1 MNVHSGELFCTD
13 VGMLNMQRLNL
24 KGSVALA
31 ALALMAACSK
41 EEAPPPPPTPTV
53 GVVTVAQEA
62 VTLTTELPGR
72 IAAVETSE
80 VRPQVSGVIRR
91 RLFTE
96 GAVVRSGQVLYEI
109 EDAPYR
115 AALGTAQGQLG
126 AAQSQINA
134 TRLQAQR
141 YGQLVALNA
150 VSKQEAD
157 NATASAQQARANVA
171 AQRAAV
177 EAARVNLNF
186 TRIKAPISGRI
197 GRSIFTAGAL
207 VQTGQTDALAT
218 IQRTDT
224 VYVDVTQSA
233 AQLLD
238 LKAAMASG
246 GVTRGDGT
254 ARVQLIL
261 PNGQTYPIEGRLQFA
276 EVTVDPATG
285 AVTLRAS
292 FPNPN
297 GLLLPG
303 MYVRAKL
310 VEGIRSQAIMAPQE
324 GITRDPRGKATAM
337 VVTAQNKVEQ
347 RNVVTDRVIGDK
359 WIVTS
364 GLKPGDKLIV
374 EGLLNLRPGTTVK
387 PAAPQQV
394 GKAGGKDAAGNA
406 TAGGAASTQAGK

>member
-1 MNVHSGELFCTD
+1 
-13 VGMLNMQRLNL
+13 MLTMQRLNL

-31 ALALMAACSK
+31 ALILLSACNK
-41 EEAPPPPPTPTV
+41 EQAPPPPPTPTV
-53 GVVTVAQEA
+53 GVVTVGEES
-62 VTLTTELPGR
+62 VVLTSELPGR

-80 VRPQVSGVIRR
+80 VRPQVSGVVRN

-96 GAVVRSGQVLYEI
+96 GAMVSKGQVLYAI

-115 AALGTAQGQLG
+115 ASLASAQGQLA

-171 AQRAAV
+171 AQQAAV
-177 EAARVNLNF
+177 QSARVNLGF

-197 GRSIFTAGAL
+197 GRSLVTVGAL
-207 VQTGQTDALAT
+207 VQTGQTDPLAT
-218 IQRTDT
+218 IQRTNT
-224 VYVDVTQSA
+224 VYVDVVQSA

-238 LKAAMASG
+238 LKQAMATG
-246 GVTRGDGT
+246 GVTRGDGS

-261 PNGQTYPIEGRLQFA
+261 PNGTIYPIEGRLQFA
-276 EVTVDPATG
+276 EVTVDQTTG
-285 AVTLRAS
+285 AVTLRAT

-310 VEGIRSQAIMAPQE
+310 VEGTRRQAIMAPTA
-324 GITRDPRGKATAM
+324 GITRDPRGGATAL
-337 VVTAQNKVEQ
+337 VVNAQNKVEQ
-347 RNVVTDRVIGDK
+347 RNVTTDRVIGDK

-374 EGLLNLRPGTTVK
+374 EGLLNLRPGSTVK

-394 GKAGGKDAAGNA
+394 GKPAGGAPGGAAAGGDPAAGNTSA
-406 TAGGAASTQAGK
+406 QAGK

>member
-1 MNVHSGELFCTD
+1 
-13 VGMLNMQRLNL
+13 MLNMQRLNL
-24 KGSVALA
+24 KGTVAFA
-31 ALALMAACSK
+31 ALALMTACSK

-53 GVVTVAQEA
+53 GVVNVAEES
-62 VTLTTELPGR
+62 VVLTSELPGR

-80 VRPQVSGVIRR
+80 VRPQVSGVVRD

-96 GAVVRSGQVLYEI
+96 GAMVSKGQVLYAI

-115 AALGTAQGQLG
+115 AALASAQGQLG

-171 AQRAAV
+171 AQQASV
-177 EAARVNLNF
+177 QSARVNLGF

-197 GRSIFTAGAL
+197 GRSLVTVGAL
-207 VQTGQTDALAT
+207 VQTGQTDPLAT
-218 IQRTDT
+218 IQRTNT
-224 VYVDVTQSA
+224 VYVDVVQSA

-238 LKAAMASG
+238 LKQAMATG
-246 GVTRGDGT
+246 GVTRGDGS

-276 EVTVDPATG
+276 EVTVDQTTG

-310 VEGIRSQAIMAPQE
+310 VEGTRRQAIMAPTA
-324 GITRDPRGKATAM
+324 GITRDPRGGATAL
-337 VVTAQNKVEQ
+337 VVNAQNKVEQ
-347 RNVVTDRVIGDK
+347 RTVTTDRVIGDK

-374 EGLLNLRPGTTVK
+374 EGLLNLRPGATVK

-394 GKAGGKDAAGNA
+394 GKPAGAP
-406 TAGGAASTQAGK
+406 GAAPGGGDASDATSNSSAQAGK

>member
-1 MNVHSGELFCTD
+1 MRWTKFN
-13 VGMLNMQRLNL
+13 
-24 KGSVALA
+24 GSA
-31 ALALMAACSK
+31 ALGAIALLSACSK
-41 EEAPPPPPTPTV
+41 EQAAPPPPPPTPTV
-53 GVVTVAQEA
+53 GVVN
-62 VTLTTELPGR
+62 VTEEPVVLTTELPGR
-72 IAAVETSE
+72 VAASETSE
-80 VRPQVSGVIRR
+80 VRPQISGVIRR

-96 GAVVRSGQVLYEI
+96 GSLVHAGQVLYEI

-141 YGQLVALNA
+141 YNELVAVNA

-157 NATASAQQARANVA
+157 NAVGSAAQARANVA
-171 AQRAAV
+171 AQRSAV
-177 EAARVNLNF
+177 ESARVNLNF

-197 GRSIFTAGAL
+197 GRSVYTVGAL

-218 IQRTDT
+218 IQRTNT
-224 VYVDVTQSA
+224 VYVDVVQSA

-238 LKAAMASG
+238 LKAQLRSG
-246 GVTRGDGT
+246 GVVRADGS

-261 PNGQTYPIEGRLQFA
+261 PNGAVYPTEGRLQFS
-276 EVTVDPATG
+276 EVTVDQTTG

-292 FPNPN
+292 FDNRD

-310 VEGIRSQAIMAPQE
+310 IEGTRRQAIMAPQE
-324 GITRDPRGKATAM
+324 GISRDPRGGATAM
-337 VVTAQNKVEQ
+337 VVNAQNKVEQ

-374 EGLLNLRPGTTVK
+374 EGLLNLRPGTAVK
-387 PAAPQQV
+387 PAQPQQV
-394 GKAGGKDAAGNA
+394 GKAKSSSGGDPAAGAADPAAGNA
-406 TAGGAASTQAGK
+406 QGGK

>member
-1 MNVHSGELFCTD
+1 
-13 VGMLNMQRLNL
+13 MLNMQRLNL
-24 KGSVALA
+24 KGTVAFA
-31 ALALMAACSK
+31 ALALMTACSK

-53 GVVTVAQEA
+53 GVVNVAEES
-62 VTLTTELPGR
+62 VVLTSELPGR

-80 VRPQVSGVIRR
+80 VRPQVSGVVRD

-96 GAVVRSGQVLYEI
+96 GAMVSKGQVLYAI

-115 AALGTAQGQLG
+115 AALASAQGQLG

>member
-1 MNVHSGELFCTD
+1 
-13 VGMLNMQRLNL
+13 MLNMQRLNL
-24 KGSVALA
+24 KGTVAFA
-31 ALALMAACSK
+31 ALALMTACSK
-41 EEAPPPPPTPTV
+41 EEAPPPPPAPTV
-53 GVVTVAQEA
+53 GVVNVAEES
-62 VTLTTELPGR
+62 VVLTSELPGR

-80 VRPQVSGVIRR
+80 VRPQVSGVVRD

-96 GAVVRSGQVLYEI
+96 GAMVSKGQVLYAI

-115 AALGTAQGQLG
+115 AALASAQGQLG

-171 AQRAAV
+171 AQQASV
-177 EAARVNLNF
+177 QSARVNLGF

-197 GRSIFTAGAL
+197 GRSLVTVGAL
-207 VQTGQTDALAT
+207 VQTGQTDPLAT
-218 IQRTDT
+218 IQRTNT
-224 VYVDVTQSA
+224 VYVDVVQSA

-238 LKAAMASG
+238 LKQAMATG
-246 GVTRGDGT
+246 GVTRGDGS

-276 EVTVDPATG
+276 EVTVDQTTG

-310 VEGIRSQAIMAPQE
+310 VEGTRRQAIMAPTA
-324 GITRDPRGKATAM
+324 GITRDPRGGATAL
-337 VVTAQNKVEQ
+337 VVNAQNKVEQ
-347 RNVVTDRVIGDK
+347 RTVTTDRVIGDK

-374 EGLLNLRPGTTVK
+374 EGLLNLRPGATVK
-387 PAAPQQV
+387 PGAPQQI
-394 GKAGGKDAAGNA
+394 GKAAGA
-406 TAGGAASTQAGK
+406 PGAAPGGGDASGATSNSSAQAGK

>member
-1 MNVHSGELFCTD
+1 
-13 VGMLNMQRLNL
+13 MLTMQRLNL

-31 ALALMAACSK
+31 ALILLSACNK
-41 EEAPPPPPTPTV
+41 EQAPPPPPTPTV
-53 GVVTVAQEA
+53 GVVTVGEES
-62 VTLTTELPGR
+62 VVLTSELPGR

-80 VRPQVSGVIRR
+80 VRPQVSGVVRN

-96 GAVVRSGQVLYEI
+96 GAMVSKGQVLYAI

-115 AALGTAQGQLG
+115 ASLASAQGQLA

-171 AQRAAV
+171 AQQAAV
-177 EAARVNLNF
+177 QSARVNLGF

-197 GRSIFTAGAL
+197 GRSLVTVGAL
-207 VQTGQTDALAT
+207 VQTGQTDPLAT
-218 IQRTDT
+218 IQRTNT
-224 VYVDVTQSA
+224 VYVDVVQSA

-238 LKAAMASG
+238 LKQAMATG
-246 GVTRGDGT
+246 GVTRGDGS

-261 PNGQTYPIEGRLQFA
+261 PNGTIYPIEGRLQFA
-276 EVTVDPATG
+276 EVTVDQTTG
-285 AVTLRAS
+285 AVTLRAT

-310 VEGIRSQAIMAPQE
+310 VEGTRRQAIMAPTA
-324 GITRDPRGKATAM
+324 GITRDPRGGATAL
-337 VVTAQNKVEQ
+337 VVNAQNKVEQ
-347 RNVVTDRVIGDK
+347 RNVTTDRVIGDK

-374 EGLLNLRPGTTVK
+374 EGLLNLRPGATVK

-394 GKAGGKDAAGNA
+394 GKPAGGAPGGAAAGGDPAAGNTSA
-406 TAGGAASTQAGK
+406 QAGK

>member
-1 MNVHSGELFCTD
+1 M
-13 VGMLNMQRLNL
+13 
-24 KGSVALA
+24 ALGA
-31 ALALMAACSK
+31 FVLVAACSK
-41 EEAPPPPPTPTV
+41 PAPAPPPTPQV
-53 GVVTVAQEA
+53 GVVQVTEQS
-62 VTLTTELPGR
+62 VTLSSELPGR
-72 IAAVETSE
+72 ITAVETSE
-80 VRPQVSGVIRR
+80 VRPQISGVIRR
-91 RLFTE
+91 RLFAE
-96 GAVVRSGQVLYEI
+96 GSMVRAGQTLYEI

-126 AAQSQINA
+126 AAQAQINA

-141 YGQLVALNA
+141 YSELVRVNA

-157 NATASAQQARANVA
+157 NATGSAAQARANVA
-171 AQRAAV
+171 AQRSAV

-197 GRSIFTAGAL
+197 GRSLFTAGAL
-207 VQTGQTDALAT
+207 VQTGQADPLAT

-238 LKAAMASG
+238 LKAAMQSG
-246 GVTRGDGT
+246 EVTGGGQG

-276 EVTVDPATG
+276 EVTVDQTTG

-292 FPNPN
+292 FPNPT
-297 GLLLPG
+297 GMLLPG

-310 VEGIRSQAIMAPQE
+310 VEGTQSKAILVPQRAVS
-324 GITRDPRGKATAM
+324 RDERGNPTVM
-337 VVTAQNKVEQ
+337 VVGADNKVAP
-347 RNVVTDRVIGDK
+347 RVLKTDRTQGDN

-364 GLKPGDKLIV
+364 GVKPGDRIIV
-374 EGLLNLRPGTTVK
+374 EGGMMLRPGAVVKATPWNPNAK
-387 PAAPQQV
+387 PAAASAPAQ
-394 GKAGGKDAAGNA
+394 GK
-406 TAGGAASTQAGK
+406 

>member
-1 MNVHSGELFCTD
+1 
-13 VGMLNMQRLNL
+13 MLNMQRLNL
-24 KGSVALA
+24 KGTVAFA
-31 ALALMAACSK
+31 ALALMTACSK

-53 GVVTVAQEA
+53 GVVNVAEES
-62 VTLTTELPGR
+62 VVLTSELPGR

-80 VRPQVSGVIRR
+80 VRPQVSGVVRD

-96 GAVVRSGQVLYEI
+96 GAMVSKGQVLYAI

-115 AALGTAQGQLG
+115 AALASAQGQLG

-171 AQRAAV
+171 AQQASV
-177 EAARVNLNF
+177 QSARVNLGF

-197 GRSIFTAGAL
+197 GRSLVTVGAL
-207 VQTGQTDALAT
+207 VQTGQTDPLAT
-218 IQRTDT
+218 IQRTNT
-224 VYVDVTQSA
+224 VYVDVVQSA

-238 LKAAMASG
+238 LKQAMATG
-246 GVTRGDGT
+246 GVTRGDGS

-276 EVTVDPATG
+276 EVTVDQTTG

-310 VEGIRSQAIMAPQE
+310 VEGTRRQAIMAPTA
-324 GITRDPRGKATAM
+324 GITRDPRGGATAL
-337 VVTAQNKVEQ
+337 VVNAQNKVEQ
-347 RNVVTDRVIGDK
+347 RTVTTDRVIGDK

-374 EGLLNLRPGTTVK
+374 EGLLNLRPGATVK

-394 GKAGGKDAAGNA
+394 GKPAGAP
-406 TAGGAASTQAGK
+406 GAAPGGGDASGATSNSSAQAGK

>member
-1 MNVHSGELFCTD
+1 MGKR
-13 VGMLNMQRLNL
+13 NMRRLDI
-24 KGSVALA
+24 KGSVALG
-31 ALALMAACSK
+31 ALALVMACS
-41 EEAPPPPPTPTV
+41 EPAPPPPPTPTV
-53 GVVTVAQEA
+53 GVVTVAQDS

-80 VRPQVSGVIRR
+80 VRPQVSGVIRS

-96 GAVVRSGQVLYEI
+96 GALVRAGQTLYQI

-115 AALGTAQGQLG
+115 AQLGTAQGQLG

-134 TRLQAQR
+134 TSQQARR
-141 YGQLVALNA
+141 YGELVTLNA

-171 AQRAAV
+171 AQRASV

-197 GRSIFTAGAL
+197 GRSLVTVGAL
-207 VQTGQTDALAT
+207 VQTGQTDPLAT

-246 GVTRGDGT
+246 GVTRGDGS
-254 ARVQLIL
+254 ARVQLLL

-297 GLLLPG
+297 GILLPG

-310 VEGIRSQAIMAPQE
+310 VEGVRTQAIMAPQE
-324 GITRDPRGKATAM
+324 GITRDPRGNATAM
-337 VVTAQNKVEQ
+337 VVNAQNKVEQ
-347 RNVVTDRVIGDK
+347 RTVTTDRVIGDK

-387 PAAPQQV
+387 VGKPQQV
-394 GKAGGKDAAGNA
+394 
-406 TAGGAASTQAGK
+406 TVPAGGASQGGAGSDAAAGGNTNGNSAAQAGK

>member
-1 MNVHSGELFCTD
+1 
-13 VGMLNMQRLNL
+13 MLNMQRLNL
-24 KGSVALA
+24 KGSAAFA
-31 ALALMAACSK
+31 ALALLSACGK
-41 EEAPPPPPTPTV
+41 EQAPPPPPTPTV
-53 GVVTVAQEA
+53 GVVTVGEES
-62 VTLTTELPGR
+62 VVLTSELPGR

-80 VRPQVSGVIRR
+80 VRPQVSGVVRD

-96 GAVVRSGQVLYEI
+96 GAMVSKGQVLYAI

-115 AALGTAQGQLG
+115 AALASAQGQLG

-171 AQRAAV
+171 AQQAAV
-177 EAARVNLNF
+177 QSARVNLGF

-197 GRSIFTAGAL
+197 GRSLVTVGAL
-207 VQTGQTDALAT
+207 VQTGQTDPLAT
-218 IQRTDT
+218 IQRTNT
-224 VYVDVTQSA
+224 VYVDVVQSA

-238 LKAAMASG
+238 LKQAMATG
-246 GVTRGDGT
+246 GVTRGDGS

-276 EVTVDPATG
+276 EVTVDQTTG
-285 AVTLRAS
+285 AVTLRAT

-310 VEGIRSQAIMAPQE
+310 VEGTRRQAIMAPTA
-324 GITRDPRGKATAM
+324 GITRDPRGGATAL
-337 VVTAQNKVEQ
+337 VVNAQNKVEQ
-347 RNVVTDRVIGDK
+347 RNVTTDRVIGDK

-374 EGLLNLRPGTTVK
+374 EGLLNLRPGSTVK

-394 GKAGGKDAAGNA
+394 GKPAGGAPGGAAAGGDPAAGNTSA
-406 TAGGAASTQAGK
+406 QAGK

>member
-1 MNVHSGELFCTD
+1 
-13 VGMLNMQRLNL
+13 MLNMQRLNL
-24 KGSVALA
+24 KGTVAFA
-31 ALALMAACSK
+31 ALALMTACSK
-41 EEAPPPPPTPTV
+41 EEAPLPPPTPTV
-53 GVVTVAQEA
+53 GVVNVAEES
-62 VTLTTELPGR
+62 VVLTSELPGR

-80 VRPQVSGVIRR
+80 VRPQVSGVVRD

-96 GAVVRSGQVLYEI
+96 GAMVSKGQVLYAI

-115 AALGTAQGQLG
+115 AALASAQGQLG

-171 AQRAAV
+171 AQQASV
-177 EAARVNLNF
+177 QSARVNLGF

-197 GRSIFTAGAL
+197 GRSLVTVGAL
-207 VQTGQTDALAT
+207 VQTGQTDPLAT
-218 IQRTDT
+218 IQRTNT
-224 VYVDVTQSA
+224 VYVDVVQSA

-238 LKAAMASG
+238 LKQAMATG
-246 GVTRGDGT
+246 GVTRGDGS

-276 EVTVDPATG
+276 EVTVDQTTG

-310 VEGIRSQAIMAPQE
+310 VEGTRRQAIMAPTA
-324 GITRDPRGKATAM
+324 GITRDPRGGATAL
-337 VVTAQNKVEQ
+337 VVNAQNKVEQ
-347 RNVVTDRVIGDK
+347 RTVTTDRVIGDK

-374 EGLLNLRPGTTVK
+374 EGLLNLRPGATVK
-387 PAAPQQV
+387 PGAPQQI
-394 GKAGGKDAAGNA
+394 GKAAGA
-406 TAGGAASTQAGK
+406 PGAAPGGGDASGATSNSSAQAGK

>member
-1 MNVHSGELFCTD
+1 MRMGKR
-13 VGMLNMQRLNL
+13 NMRRLDI
-24 KGSVALA
+24 KGSVALG
-31 ALALMAACSK
+31 ALALVMACS
-41 EEAPPPPPTPTV
+41 EPAPPPPPTPTV
-53 GVVTVAQEA
+53 GVVAVTEEA

-72 IAAVETSE
+72 ISAVETSE

-96 GAVVRSGQVLYEI
+96 GAMVQAGQVLYEI

-115 AALGTAQGQLG
+115 AALASAQGQLG

-177 EAARVNLNF
+177 EAARVNVGF
-186 TRIKAPISGRI
+186 TRIKAPITGRI
-197 GRSIFTAGAL
+197 GRSLVTVGAL

-218 IQRTDT
+218 IQRTNT

-246 GVTRGDGT
+246 GVTRGDGS
-254 ARVQLIL
+254 ARVQLLL
-261 PNGQTYPIEGRLQFA
+261 PNGQTYPIEGRLQFS
-276 EVTVDPATG
+276 EVTVDPMTG
-285 AVTLRAS
+285 AVTLRAT

-310 VEGIRSQAIMAPQE
+310 VEGTRQQAIMAPQQ
-324 GITRDPRGKATAM
+324 GITRDPRGGATAL
-337 VVTAQNKVEQ
+337 VVNAQGKVEQ
-347 RNVVTDRVIGDK
+347 RNVTTDRAIGDK

-374 EGLLNLRPGTTVK
+374 EGLLNLRPGTAVK
-387 PAAPQQV
+387 AGPPQQV
-394 GKAGGKDAAGNA
+394 TKQPGNQAG
-406 TAGGAASTQAGK
+406 TQAGAQGAKTQGGGASAASAQGGN

>member
-1 MNVHSGELFCTD
+1 MRWTKF
-13 VGMLNMQRLNL
+13 
-24 KGSVALA
+24 KGSA
-31 ALALMAACSK
+31 ALGAIALLSACGKEQAA
-41 EEAPPPPPTPTV
+41 PPPPTPTV
-53 GVVTVAQEA
+53 GVVN
-62 VTLTTELPGR
+62 VTEEPVVLTTELPGR
-72 IAAVETSE
+72 VAAAETSE
-80 VRPQVSGVIRR
+80 VRPQISGVIRR

-96 GAVVRSGQVLYEI
+96 GSLVQAGQVLYEI

-141 YGQLVALNA
+141 YNELVAVNA

-157 NATASAQQARANVA
+157 NAVGSAAQARANVA
-171 AQRAAV
+171 AQRSAV
-177 EAARVNLNF
+177 ESARVNLNF

-197 GRSIFTAGAL
+197 GRSVYTVGAL

-218 IQRTDT
+218 IQRTNT
-224 VYVDVTQSA
+224 VYVDVVQSA

-238 LKAAMASG
+238 LKAQLRSG
-246 GVTRGDGT
+246 GVVRADGS
-254 ARVQLIL
+254 ARVQLVL
-261 PNGQTYPIEGRLQFA
+261 PNGAIYPTEGRLQFS
-276 EVTVDPATG
+276 EVTVDQTTG

-292 FPNPN
+292 FDNRD

-310 VEGIRSQAIMAPQE
+310 VEGTRRQAIMAPQE
-324 GITRDPRGKATAM
+324 GITRDPRGGATAM
-337 VVTAQNKVEQ
+337 VVNAQNKVEQ
-347 RNVVTDRVIGDK
+347 RTVVTDRVIGDK

-374 EGLLNLRPGTTVK
+374 EGLLNLRPGTAVK
-387 PAAPQQV
+387 AAAPQQV
-394 GKAGGKDAAGNA
+394 GKAKSPAGGDPAAGPADSAADPAAGNA
-406 TAGGAASTQAGK
+406 QGGK

>member
-1 MNVHSGELFCTD
+1 
-13 VGMLNMQRLNL
+13 MQRLNL

-31 ALALMAACSK
+31 ALALMTACSK
-41 EEAPPPPPTPTV
+41 QEAPPPPPTPTV
-53 GVVTVAQEA
+53 GVVTVAQES
-62 VTLTTELPGR
+62 VVLTSELPGR

-80 VRPQVSGVIRR
+80 VRPQVNGIIRD

-96 GAVVRSGQVLYEI
+96 GSTVRAGQVLYAI

-115 AALGTAQGQLG
+115 AALASAQGQLG

-157 NATASAQQARANVA
+157 NATASAQQARGNVA

-177 EAARVNLNF
+177 DSARVNLGF

-197 GRSIFTAGAL
+197 GRSIATVGAL
-207 VQTGQTDALAT
+207 VQTGQADALAT

-224 VYVDVTQSA
+224 VYVDVVQSA

-246 GVTRGDGT
+246 GVTRGDGS

-276 EVTVDPATG
+276 DVTVDQTTG
-285 AVTLRAS
+285 AVTLRAR
-292 FPNPN
+292 FANPN

-310 VEGIRSQAIMAPQE
+310 VEGTRTQAIMAPTA
-324 GITRDPRGKATAM
+324 GITRDPRGGATAL
-337 VVTAQNKVEQ
+337 VVNAQNKVEQ
-347 RNVVTDRVIGDK
+347 RTVTTDRVIGDK
-359 WIVTS
+359 WIITS

-374 EGLLNLRPGTTVK
+374 EGLLNLRPGSTVK
-387 PAAPQQV
+387 PGVPQQI
-394 GKAGGKDAAGNA
+394 GKP
-406 TAGGAASTQAGK
+406 AGGAPDGGAAPAGGDASGGASNASAQAGK

>member
-1 MNVHSGELFCTD
+1 
-13 VGMLNMQRLNL
+13 MQRLNL

-31 ALALMAACSK
+31 ALVLLSACGK
-41 EEAPPPPPTPTV
+41 EQAPPPPPTPTV
-53 GVVTVAQEA
+53 GVVTVGEES
-62 VTLTTELPGR
+62 VVLTSELPGR

-80 VRPQVSGVIRR
+80 VRPQVSGVVRD

-96 GAVVRSGQVLYEI
+96 GAMVSKGQVLYAI

-115 AALGTAQGQLG
+115 AALASAQGQLG

-171 AQRAAV
+171 AQQAAV
-177 EAARVNLNF
+177 QSARVNLGF

-197 GRSIFTAGAL
+197 GRSLVTVGAL
-207 VQTGQTDALAT
+207 VQTGQTDPLAT
-218 IQRTDT
+218 IQRTNT
-224 VYVDVTQSA
+224 VYVDVVQSA

-238 LKAAMASG
+238 LKQAMATG
-246 GVTRGDGT
+246 GVTRGDGS

-276 EVTVDPATG
+276 EVTVDQTTG

-310 VEGIRSQAIMAPQE
+310 VEGTRAQAIMAPTA
-324 GITRDPRGKATAM
+324 GITRDPRGGATAL
-337 VVTAQNKVEQ
+337 VVNAQNKVEQ
-347 RNVVTDRVIGDK
+347 RNVTTDRVIGDK

-374 EGLLNLRPGTTVK
+374 EGLLNLRPGATVK

-394 GKAGGKDAAGNA
+394 AKPAGGATGGAAAGGDPAAGNTSA
-406 TAGGAASTQAGK
+406 QAGK

>member
-1 MNVHSGELFCTD
+1 
-13 VGMLNMQRLNL
+13 MQQLNL
-24 KGSVALA
+24 KGSVALF
-31 ALALMAACSK
+31 ALALLSACGK
-41 EEAPPPPPTPTV
+41 EQAPPPPPTPTV
-53 GVVTVAQEA
+53 GVVTVGEES
-62 VTLTTELPGR
+62 VVLTSELPGR

-80 VRPQVSGVIRR
+80 VRPQVSGVVRD

-96 GAVVRSGQVLYEI
+96 GAMVSKGQVLYAI

-115 AALGTAQGQLG
+115 AALASAQGQLG

-171 AQRAAV
+171 AQQAAV
-177 EAARVNLNF
+177 QSARVNLGF

-197 GRSIFTAGAL
+197 GRSLVTVGAL
-207 VQTGQTDALAT
+207 VQTGQTDPLAT
-218 IQRTDT
+218 IQRTNT
-224 VYVDVTQSA
+224 VYVDVVQSA

-238 LKAAMASG
+238 LKQAMATG
-246 GVTRGDGT
+246 GVTRGDGS

-276 EVTVDPATG
+276 EVTVDQTTG

-310 VEGIRSQAIMAPQE
+310 VEGTRRQAIMAPTA
-324 GITRDPRGKATAM
+324 GITRDPRGGATAL
-337 VVTAQNKVEQ
+337 VVNAQNKVEQ
-347 RNVVTDRVIGDK
+347 RNVTTDRVIGDK

-374 EGLLNLRPGTTVK
+374 EGLLNLRPGSTVK

-394 GKAGGKDAAGNA
+394 GKPAGAP
-406 TAGGAASTQAGK
+406 GAAPGGGDASGATSNNSAQAGK

>member
-1 MNVHSGELFCTD
+1 
-13 VGMLNMQRLNL
+13 MLNMQQLNL
-24 KGSVALA
+24 KGSVALF
-31 ALALMAACSK
+31 ALALLSACGK
-41 EEAPPPPPTPTV
+41 EQAPPPPPTPTV
-53 GVVTVAQEA
+53 GVVTVGEEA
-62 VTLTTELPGR
+62 VVLTSELPGR

-80 VRPQVSGVIRR
+80 VRPQVSGVVRD

-96 GAVVRSGQVLYEI
+96 GAMVSKGQVLYAI

-115 AALGTAQGQLG
+115 AALASAQGQLG

-141 YGQLVALNA
+141 YGQLVQLNA

-171 AQRAAV
+171 AQQAAV
-177 EAARVNLNF
+177 QSARVNLGF

-197 GRSIFTAGAL
+197 GRSLVTVGAL
-207 VQTGQTDALAT
+207 VQTGQTDPLAT
-218 IQRTDT
+218 IQRTNT
-224 VYVDVTQSA
+224 VYVDVVQSA

-238 LKAAMASG
+238 LKQAMATG
-246 GVTRGDGT
+246 GVTRGDGS

-261 PNGQTYPIEGRLQFA
+261 PNGTIYPIEGRLQFA
-276 EVTVDPATG
+276 EVTVDQTTG
-285 AVTLRAS
+285 AVTLRAT

-310 VEGIRSQAIMAPQE
+310 VEGTRRQAIMAPTA
-324 GITRDPRGKATAM
+324 GITRDPRGGATAL
-337 VVTAQNKVEQ
+337 VVNAQNKVEQ
-347 RNVVTDRVIGDK
+347 RNVTTDRVIGDK

-374 EGLLNLRPGTTVK
+374 EGLLNLRPGATVK

-394 GKAGGKDAAGNA
+394 AKPAGGP
-406 TAGGAASTQAGK
+406 GAAPGGGDASGATSNSSAQTGK

>member
-1 MNVHSGELFCTD
+1 M
-13 VGMLNMQRLNL
+13 
-24 KGSVALA
+24 
-31 ALALMAACSK
+31 
-41 EEAPPPPPTPTV
+41 
-53 GVVTVAQEA
+53 TVAQEA

-96 GAVVRSGQVLYEI
+96 GAMVRSGQVLYEI

-157 NATASAQQARANVA
+157 NATASAQQARANVS

>member
-1 MNVHSGELFCTD
+1 MRRTNYLQTA
-13 VGMLNMQRLNL
+13 
-24 KGSVALA
+24 ALA
-31 ALALMAACSK
+31 ALTITAACSK
-41 EEAPPPPPTPTV
+41 PAPAPPPTPQV
-53 GVVTVAQEA
+53 GVVQVTEQS
-62 VTLTTELPGR
+62 VTLSSELPGR
-72 IAAVETSE
+72 ITAVETSE

-96 GAVVRSGQVLYEI
+96 GSLVQAGQTLYEI

-126 AAQSQINA
+126 AAQAQINA

-141 YGQLVALNA
+141 YGELVRLNA

-157 NATASAQQARANVA
+157 NATGSAAQAVANVA
-171 AQRAAV
+171 AQRSAV
-177 EAARVNLNF
+177 ESARVNLNF

-197 GRSIFTAGAL
+197 GRSLFTAGAL
-207 VQTGQTDALAT
+207 VQTGQVDPLAT
-218 IQRTDT
+218 IQRTNT

-238 LKAAMASG
+238 LKAAMQSG
-246 GVTRGDGT
+246 TITGGGQG

-276 EVTVDPATG
+276 EVTVDQTTG

-297 GLLLPG
+297 GMLLPG

-310 VEGIRSQAIMAPQE
+310 VQGTQAKAILVPQRAVS
-324 GITRDPRGKATAM
+324 RDERGNPTVM
-337 VVTAQNKVEQ
+337 VVGPDNKVAPRTLQ
-347 RNVVTDRVIGDK
+347 TSQTQGDNWLVTGGI
-359 WIVTS
+359 
-364 GLKPGDKLIV
+364 KPGDKVIV
-374 EGLLNLRPGTTVK
+374 EGGMMLRPGMEVKATAWNPNAK
-387 PAAPQQV
+387 PAA
-394 GKAGGKDAAGNA
+394 AGAPAQG
-406 TAGGAASTQAGK
+406 Q

>member
-1 MNVHSGELFCTD
+1 
-13 VGMLNMQRLNL
+13 MLNMQRLNL
-24 KGSVALA
+24 KGTVAFA
-31 ALALMAACSK
+31 ALALMTACSK

-53 GVVTVAQEA
+53 GVVNVAEES
-62 VTLTTELPGR
+62 VVLTSELPGR
-72 IAAVETSE
+72 IAAIETSE
-80 VRPQVSGVIRR
+80 VRPQVSGVVRD

-96 GAVVRSGQVLYEI
+96 GAMVSKGQVLYAI

-115 AALGTAQGQLG
+115 AALASAQGQLG

-171 AQRAAV
+171 AQQASV
-177 EAARVNLNF
+177 QSARVNLGF

-197 GRSIFTAGAL
+197 GRSLVTVGAL
-207 VQTGQTDALAT
+207 VQTGQTDPLAT
-218 IQRTDT
+218 IQRTNT
-224 VYVDVTQSA
+224 VYVDVVQSA

-238 LKAAMASG
+238 LKQAMATG
-246 GVTRGDGT
+246 GVTRGDGS

-276 EVTVDPATG
+276 EVTVDQTTG

-292 FPNPN
+292 FPNPS

-310 VEGIRSQAIMAPQE
+310 VEGTRRQAIMAPTA
-324 GITRDPRGKATAM
+324 GITRDPRGGATAL
-337 VVTAQNKVEQ
+337 VVNAQNKVEQ
-347 RNVVTDRVIGDK
+347 RTVTTDRVIGDK

-374 EGLLNLRPGTTVK
+374 EGLLNLRPGATVK

-394 GKAGGKDAAGNA
+394 GKPAGAP
-406 TAGGAASTQAGK
+406 GAAPGGGDASGATSNSSAQAGK

>member
-1 MNVHSGELFCTD
+1 
-13 VGMLNMQRLNL
+13 MLNMQRLNL
-24 KGSVALA
+24 KGSAAFA
-31 ALALMAACSK
+31 ALALLSACGK
-41 EEAPPPPPTPTV
+41 EQAPPPPPTPTV
-53 GVVTVAQEA
+53 GVVTVGEES
-62 VTLTTELPGR
+62 VVLTSELPGR

-80 VRPQVSGVIRR
+80 VRPQVSGVVRD

-96 GAVVRSGQVLYEI
+96 GAMVSKGQVLYAI

-115 AALGTAQGQLG
+115 AALASAQGQLG

-171 AQRAAV
+171 AQQAAV
-177 EAARVNLNF
+177 QSARVNLGF

-197 GRSIFTAGAL
+197 GRSLVTVGAL
-207 VQTGQTDALAT
+207 VQTGQTDPLAT
-218 IQRTDT
+218 IQRTNT
-224 VYVDVTQSA
+224 VYVDVVQSA

-238 LKAAMASG
+238 LKQAMATG
-246 GVTRGDGT
+246 GVTRGDGS

-276 EVTVDPATG
+276 EVTVDQTTG
-285 AVTLRAS
+285 AVTLRAT

-310 VEGIRSQAIMAPQE
+310 VEGTRRQAIMAPTA
-324 GITRDPRGKATAM
+324 GITRDPRGGATAL
-337 VVTAQNKVEQ
+337 VVNAQNKVEQ
-347 RNVVTDRVIGDK
+347 RNVTTDRVIGDK

-374 EGLLNLRPGTTVK
+374 EGLLNLRPGSTVK

-394 GKAGGKDAAGNA
+394 GKPAGGAPSGAAAGGDPAAGNNSA
-406 TAGGAASTQAGK
+406 QANSAAQGK